1 MTTIDSLPVYK
12 FASKDVKTATE
23 DYTIQDICRLMYEND
38 IGSIVITKRTVE
50 GIKPVGILTER
61 DIVRLIGM
69 SEETFTPQTAVREI
83 MKYPLITIDSNST
96 VSNAVKTMNA
106 NQIRRLLVLD
116 DNQQMIGILTE
127 RDIFRAIATAS
138 NI

>member
-1 MTTIDSLPVYK
+1 
-12 FASKDVKTATE
+12 
-23 DYTIQDICRLMYEND
+23 MYEND

-50 GIKPVGILTER
+50 GVNPVGILTEG

-83 MKYPLITIDSNST
+83 MKYPLITIEYSST
-96 VSNAVKTMNA
+96 VSNAVKSMNA
-106 NQIRRLLVLD
+106 HQIGRLLVLD

-127 RDIFRAIATAS
+127 RDVLRAIATAS